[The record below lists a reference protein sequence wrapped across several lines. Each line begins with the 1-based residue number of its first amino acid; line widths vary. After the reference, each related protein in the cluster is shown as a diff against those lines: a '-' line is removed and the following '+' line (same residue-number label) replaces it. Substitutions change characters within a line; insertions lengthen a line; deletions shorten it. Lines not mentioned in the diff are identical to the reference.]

1 MMIFSRARELAP
13 IEIDLTSPQQ
23 AKGENMSFFFSFSAY
38 NPWWCKL
45 ATTWDP
51 LFQNPHFL
59 IPSDWTRIKKVKLEI
74 LYSLFCIQEGS
85 QNNSHECKMLGY
97 TLTGGCQ
104 SILSK
109 RWNDCIVFACDE
121 KAIKPKPSKNK
132 YSKERKKS
140 TRSIQI
146 LGQYWLI
153 IKVMTGCQHAY

>member
-1 MMIFSRARELAP
+1 M
-13 IEIDLTSPQQ
+13 
-23 AKGENMSFFFSFSAY
+23 
-38 NPWWCKL
+38 
-45 ATTWDP
+45 
-51 LFQNPHFL
+51 
-59 IPSDWTRIKKVKLEI
+59 
-74 LYSLFCIQEGS
+74 FCIQEGS

-109 RWNDCIVFACDE
+109 RWNGCIVFACDE